1 MTNEALLTRLKTIY
15 GNDVNEEFTDTQ
27 LLEYLGIANEEI
39 IRWEYDLVGLP
50 ADAVDTSKYD
60 NVKVFAV
67 IAGLTQHG
75 AEGVSAQSEGSF
87 RREFSQADMLDYIHK
102 NVPPFVGVG
111 R

>member
-1 MTNEALLTRLKTIY
+1 MTELLTRVKTIY
-15 GNDVNEEFTDTQ
+15 GSDINDYFTDAQ
-27 LLEYLGIANEEI
+27 ILEYLTIATDEI
-39 IRWEYDLVGLP
+39 IRWEYDLIGLP
-50 ADAVDTSKYD
+50 SSAIDTSEYD

-75 AEGVSAQSEGSF
+75 AEGVKGQSEGSF

-102 NVPPFVGVG
+102 KVVPFVGVG